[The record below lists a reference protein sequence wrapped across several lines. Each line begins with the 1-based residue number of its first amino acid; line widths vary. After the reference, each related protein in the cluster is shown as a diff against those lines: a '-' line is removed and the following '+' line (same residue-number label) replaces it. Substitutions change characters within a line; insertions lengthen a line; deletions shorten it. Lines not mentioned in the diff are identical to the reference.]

1 MKLESIINEW
11 IETNNRLET
20 AKKRETEL
28 VNTGN
33 PRFLPD
39 ETITELQRLDTV
51 ITDCKLA
58 KQLLQHNANVT
69 VFNELLPVAIECVQK
84 WNNKPYGEKTS
95 AKISAAVKEKTGCD
109 FYITRHY
116 DFSDTEIV
124 MAYAGN
130 APFIINIS
138 AGAAYN
144 RETKARA
151 DFLPGNKLNCAAM
164 KTLELWYEKPVFVK
178 NIPAWIA
185 ALKETR
191 KAAVKA
197 KQELEN
203 ACEKYNTYAIGDIE
217 RIYPRDHFTEQF

>member
-1 MKLESIINEW
+1 MKLESVINEW
-11 IETNNRLET
+11 IETDTRLKAAE
-20 AKKRETEL
+20 KRETEL

-58 KQLLQHNANVT
+58 KQLLQHNANAT

-84 WNNKPYGEKTS
+84 WNNKPYGEKTR

-109 FYITRHY
+109 FYITRRY
-116 DFSDTEIV
+116 DFSDTEII

-130 APFIINIS
+130 APFRISIS
-138 AGAAYN
+138 AGGMYD
-144 RETKARA
+144 RETKTRA
-151 DFLPGNKLNCAAM
+151 DFLPGNKLDCAVM
-164 KTLELWYEKPVFVK
+164 EKLELWYEKPVFVD
-178 NIPAWIA
+178 NIPVWIA

-197 KQELEN
+197 KQELES
-203 ACEKYNTYAIGDIE
+203 ACEKYNAYAIGDIE
-217 RIYPRDHFTEQF
+217 RIYPHDHFTERF

>member
-1 MKLESIINEW
+1 MKLESIIKEW
-11 IETNNRLET
+11 IETNNRLKAAE
-20 AKKRETEL
+20 KRETEL

-69 VFNELLPVAIECVQK
+69 VFNDLLPIAIDCAWK
-84 WNNKPYGEKTS
+84 WDSKPYGEKTRT
-95 AKISAAVKEKTGCD
+95 KISATVKEKTGCD
-109 FYITRHY
+109 FYITRRY
-116 DFSDTEIV
+116 DFSDTEII
-124 MAYAGN
+124 MTYAGN
-130 APFIINIS
+130 APFGIS
-138 AGAAYN
+138 ISVGGMYD
-144 RETKARA
+144 REKKSRA

-164 KTLELWYEKPVFVK
+164 EKLELWYEKAVFVD
-178 NIPAWIA
+178 NISAWII

-197 KQELEN
+197 KQELER
-203 ACEKYNTYAIGDIE
+203 ACKKYNAYAIGDIE